1 MTFPTAVFPYT
12 ANVHGNTLLEKEYL
26 DCDVCRIH
34 LQVMLIQ
41 NERDQSSKT
50 HFTSCLCIV
59 AEIPS
64 HIYIFSKCTQ
74 IHVLQNVMRSLFCA
88 CTSNNFCST
97 MISFGMDGCLFVEQV
112 K

>member
-64 HIYIFSKCTQ
+64 HIYIYSANAHKYMCFRMSCALCFVLALQ
-74 IHVLQNVMRSLFCA
+74 I
-88 CTSNNFCST
+88 
-97 MISFGMDGCLFVEQV
+97 ISVQP
-112 K
+112 